1 MTFLNALMLFGLV
14 AVAVPVIIHLLHR
27 RRVSTVDFSSVIFI
41 RDHHLQRSRA
51 LRLRELLLL
60 LLRTLIVLLLVLA
73 FARPVVEGLAG
84 ALMGGSLAQRTAFA
98 IVLDNSYSMGAGR
111 YGDTPFTA
119 ARAEAERIIDT
130 MRQGDE
136 GLLIL
141 TAAPPGVFPAV
152 PTDRMETLRAR
163 LSETEVSE
171 RPGDVAGALRL
182 ARQKLA
188 GTVSANKGI
197 YLLSDLQRSD
207 WSSVAESEAMASAES
222 PAALYLYAYEA
233 GNVVNAGIDAVSVS
247 EGLLIRNQPEQFV
260 ATYTDWTRRTG
271 QAERTGQADWTGRT
285 GQAERTGQNGL
296 AGESEGTG
304 QNGQNGESEGTGQN
318 GQNGQTRRTREVR
331 LVINGETRDSR
342 QVTAEAGG
350 TGSVQFNVVIDTP
363 GRYTGYMELDED
375 DVAADN
381 RRYFTLNVPDAFG
394 VTAVGRTESRYF
406 IEQVLKPS
414 GGLVTPVDLRT
425 ASADVLNSDLYETGV
440 LIVEGGVELT
450 PARLSSLER
459 YVSSGGGV
467 LVFLG
472 EGLDPAGYNHGFFT
486 RVFGCSI
493 TGRRGLPG
501 RKTSFHRLD
510 QVDFEHPVFRFD
522 SRSSASLS
530 TGAVRFFASYAVD
543 AGIDARVIARFADGA
558 PAILE
563 GRSGSGRAL
572 LIASDVNTGW
582 SDLALRSAFVPFMH
596 RGVRYLHPSVTVAE
610 GGYLAGNPIAQPL
623 VRFPANTELY
633 LDYPSGRTETVHSRI
648 GRNGVTVEIP
658 DTGQPGVYTLRDG
671 ADVVQAFA
679 VNPDTRESDLARF
692 TAAEAAGFFG
702 DGTRVV
708 LVDPDG
714 TPDVLRGGTFGAG
727 GRYEIWKSLVVLVMA
742 IMLAEYWLSGSR
754 AGRSAERGSGLK
766 NL

>member
-119 ARAEAERIIDT
+119 ARAEAERIVDT

-207 WSSVAESEAMASAES
+207 WGSVAESEAMAYAES

-260 ATYTDWTRRTG
+260 ATFT
-271 QAERTGQADWTGRT
+271 DWTGRT
-285 GQAERTGQNGL
+285 GPAERTGQVRLAGL

-304 QNGQNGESEGTGQN
+304 PAGQDGQA
-318 GQNGQTRRTREVR
+318 GQAGLTRQTREVR

-425 ASADVLNSDLYETGV
+425 ASADVLNSDLYESGV

-450 PARLSSLER
+450 PARLSSLAR

-472 EGLDPAGYNHGFFT
+472 EGLDPAGYSHGFFT
-486 RVFGCSI
+486 GLFGCSI
-493 TGRRGLPG
+493 TGRRGQPG

-522 SRSSASLS
+522 SRSSESLS
-530 TGAVRFFASYAVD
+530 TGAVRFYASYAVD

-623 VRFPANTELY
+623 VRFPANTDLY

-648 GRNGVTVEIP
+648 GRNGLTVEIP

-692 TAAEAAGFFG
+692 TPAEAAGFFG
-702 DGTRVV
+702 DGTQVV

-727 GRYEIWKSLVVLVMA
+727 GRYEIWKSLIVLVMA

-754 AGRSAERGSGLK
+754 AGRSAERRSGL
-766 NL
+766 NNH

>member
-207 WSSVAESEAMASAES
+207 WGSVAESEAMASAES

-260 ATYTDWTRRTG
+260 ATFTDWTGR
-271 QAERTGQADWTGRT
+271 AGRT
-285 GQAERTGQNGL
+285 GQAERTGQKGLAGL

-304 QNGQNGESEGTGQN
+304 QNGQNGQD
-318 GQNGQTRRTREVR
+318 GQTRQTREVR

-363 GRYTGYMELDED
+363 GRYAGYMELDED

-450 PARLSSLER
+450 PSRLSTLER

-472 EGLDPAGYNHGFFT
+472 EGLDPAGYSHGFFT
-486 RVFGCSI
+486 GLFGCSI

-522 SRSSASLS
+522 SRSSESLS
-530 TGAVRFFASYAVD
+530 TGAVRFYASYAVD
-543 AGIDARVIARFADGA
+543 AGIDARVIARFADGT

-623 VRFPANTELY
+623 VRFPANTDLY

-692 TAAEAAGFFG
+692 TPAEAAGFFG
-702 DGTRVV
+702 DGAQVV

-727 GRYEIWKSLVVLVMA
+727 GRYEIWKSLIVLVMA

-754 AGRSAERGSGLK
+754 AGRSAERRSGL
-766 NL
+766 NNH

>member
-207 WSSVAESEAMASAES
+207 WGSVAESEAMASAES

-260 ATYTDWTRRTG
+260 ATYTDWT
-271 QAERTGQADWTGRT
+271 GRT
-285 GQAERTGQNGL
+285 GL
-296 AGESEGTG
+296 A
-304 QNGQNGESEGTGQN
+304 GESEGTGQN

-486 RVFGCSI
+486 GLFGCSI
-493 TGRRGLPG
+493 TGRRGLPD

-522 SRSSASLS
+522 SRSSESLS

-543 AGIDARVIARFADGA
+543 AGIDARVIARFADGS

-623 VRFPANTELY
+623 VRFPANTDLY

-692 TAAEAAGFFG
+692 TPAEAAGFFG
-702 DGTRVV
+702 DGARVV

-727 GRYEIWKSLVVLVMA
+727 GRYEIWKSLIVLVMA

-754 AGRSAERGSGLK
+754 AGRSQERRSGLN

>member
-14 AVAVPVIIHLLHR
+14 AVAVPVIIHLFHR

-84 ALMGGSLAQRTAFA
+84 ALMGGSLAQRSVFA

-141 TAAPPGVFPAV
+141 TAAPPAVFPAV

-171 RPGDVAGALRL
+171 RPGDVARALRL

-207 WSSVAESEAMASAES
+207 WGSVAESESMASAGS
-222 PAALYLYAYEA
+222 PAALFLYAYEA
-233 GNVVNAGIDAVSVS
+233 GDVVNAGIDAVSVS

-260 ATYTDWTRRTG
+260 ATFTDWTGQAGQIEQARRTG
-271 QAERTGQADWTGRT
+271 ESGQIEQAGQTGQ
-285 GQAERTGQNGL
+285 
-296 AGESEGTG
+296 SE
-304 QNGQNGESEGTGQN
+304 
-318 GQNGQTRRTREVR
+318 QTRRTREVR

-342 QVTAEAGG
+342 QVTVEAGG

-472 EGLDPAGYNHGFFT
+472 EGLDPAGYGHGFFSE
-486 RVFGCSI
+486 VFGCSI

-510 QVDFEHPVFRFD
+510 QVEFEHPVFRFD
-522 SRSSASLS
+522 SRSSETLS

-543 AGIDARVIARFADGA
+543 AGVGARVIARFADGT

-572 LIASDVNTGW
+572 LVASDVNTDW

-596 RGVRYLHPSVTVAE
+596 RGVRYLHPSVTIAE

-623 VRFPANTELY
+623 IRFPANTELY
-633 LDYPSGRTETVHSRI
+633 LDYPSGRTEAVHSRI
-648 GRNGVTVEIP
+648 GRNGVTVEVP

-671 ADVVQAFA
+671 ADVVQVFA

-692 TAAEAAGFFG
+692 TPAEVAGFFG
-702 DGTRVV
+702 DGAQVV

-727 GRYEIWKSLVVLVMA
+727 GRYEIWKSLIVLVMA

-754 AGRSAERGSGLK
+754 AGRSAVRRSGLN

>member
-207 WSSVAESEAMASAES
+207 WGSVAESEAMASAES
-222 PAALYLYAYEA
+222 PAALYLYAYKA

-260 ATYTDWTRRTG
+260 ATFTDWTERTG
-271 QAERTGQADWTGRT
+271 LAERTGHLAERTGQAELDR
-285 GQAERTGQNGL
+285 AER
-296 AGESEGTG
+296 
-304 QNGQNGESEGTGQN
+304 
-318 GQNGQTRRTREVR
+318 
-331 LVINGETRDSR
+331 
-342 QVTAEAGG
+342 
-350 TGSVQFNVVIDTP
+350 P
-363 GRYTGYMELDED
+363 G
-375 DVAADN
+375 
-381 RRYFTLNVPDAFG
+381 
-394 VTAVGRTESRYF
+394 
-406 IEQVLKPS
+406 
-414 GGLVTPVDLRT
+414 
-425 ASADVLNSDLYETGV
+425 
-440 LIVEGGVELT
+440 
-450 PARLSSLER
+450 
-459 YVSSGGGV
+459 
-467 LVFLG
+467 
-472 EGLDPAGYNHGFFT
+472 
-486 RVFGCSI
+486 
-493 TGRRGLPG
+493 
-501 RKTSFHRLD
+501 
-510 QVDFEHPVFRFD
+510 
-522 SRSSASLS
+522 
-530 TGAVRFFASYAVD
+530 
-543 AGIDARVIARFADGA
+543 
-558 PAILE
+558 
-563 GRSGSGRAL
+563 
-572 LIASDVNTGW
+572 
-582 SDLALRSAFVPFMH
+582 
-596 RGVRYLHPSVTVAE
+596 
-610 GGYLAGNPIAQPL
+610 
-623 VRFPANTELY
+623 
-633 LDYPSGRTETVHSRI
+633 
-648 GRNGVTVEIP
+648 
-658 DTGQPGVYTLRDG
+658 
-671 ADVVQAFA
+671 
-679 VNPDTRESDLARF
+679 
-692 TAAEAAGFFG
+692 
-702 DGTRVV
+702 
-708 LVDPDG
+708 
-714 TPDVLRGGTFGAG
+714 
-727 GRYEIWKSLVVLVMA
+727 
-742 IMLAEYWLSGSR
+742 R
-754 AGRSAERGSGLK
+754 AGRRIRGHRAERAERANKADQGSPPRHKRRDPGQPPGDRRGGRDGLRAVQRRHRQPGQVHR
-766 NL
+766 LHGTGRG

>member
-14 AVAVPVIIHLLHR
+14 AVAVPLIIHLFHR
-27 RRVSTVDFSSVIFI
+27 RRVSIVDFSSVIFI

-84 ALMGGSLAQRTAFA
+84 VLMGGSLAQRTVFA

-119 ARAEAERIIDT
+119 ARAEADRILDT
-130 MRQGDE
+130 MRPGDE

-152 PTDRMETLRAR
+152 PTARMETLRAR
-163 LSETEVSE
+163 LSEVEASE

-207 WSSVAESEAMASAES
+207 WGSLAESEPMAPTES
-222 PAALYLYAYEA
+222 PAAIYLFAYEA
-233 GNVVNAGIDAVSVS
+233 GNVDNASIDGISVS

-260 ATYTDWTRRTG
+260 ATYTDRTDRTG
-271 QAERTGQADWTGRT
+271 RA
-285 GQAERTGQNGL
+285 
-296 AGESEGTG
+296 
-304 QNGQNGESEGTGQN
+304 
-318 GQNGQTRRTREVR
+318 REIR
-331 LVINGETRDSR
+331 LVMNGETRDSR
-342 QVTAEAGG
+342 QVTAVAGG
-350 TGSVQFNVVIDTP
+350 TGSVQFNVVIDTS
-363 GRYTGYMELDED
+363 GRYSGYVELDED

-450 PARLSSLER
+450 PARLSSLQR

-472 EGLDPAGYNHGFFT
+472 EGLDPAGYGHGFFT
-486 RVFGCSI
+486 GVFGCSI
-493 TGRRGLPG
+493 TDRRGIPG

-510 QVDFEHPVFRFD
+510 QVDFEHPVFRFEG
-522 SRSSASLS
+522 RSSESLS
-530 TGAVRFFASYAVD
+530 TGAVRFYASYAVD
-543 AGIDARVIARFADGA
+543 AGIDARVIARFADGT

-572 LIASDVNTGW
+572 LIASDVNTEW

-596 RGVRYLHPSVTVAE
+596 RGVRYLHPSVTMAE

-623 VRFPANTELY
+623 IRFPANTDLY
-633 LDYPSGRTETVHSRI
+633 LEYPSGRTETVNSRI
-648 GRNGVTVEIP
+648 GRNGITVEVP

-671 ADVVQAFA
+671 DAVVQTFA

-692 TAAEAAGFFG
+692 TPAQAAGFFG
-702 DGTRVV
+702 DGAHVV
-708 LVDPDG
+708 LMDPDG
-714 TPDVLRGGTFGAG
+714 AGSVSGDETFGAG
-727 GRYEIWKSLVVLVMA
+727 GRYEIWSTLIVLVMA
-742 IMLAEYWLSGSR
+742 IMLAEYWLSSSRTGGNAERRPGDDVGPADREGAPPPGSGM
-754 AGRSAERGSGLK
+754 AGRIRYRVERLLAATGLAR
-766 NL
+766 NPD